1 MVYTKIKR
9 ESSRVVLSQKKRE
22 GKIIRYYDKIKSLN
36 KFLINALQSKNSGVL
51 ADIFKEHW
59 EYKKKL
65 SNQMTS
71 KSLNILFEK
80 LIKKYNFSG
89 GKLVGAGGGGF
100 FDGHK
105 KQKVSQKKIKR
116 SYRLH

>member
-1 MVYTKIKR
+1 
-9 ESSRVVLSQKKRE
+9 
-22 GKIIRYYDKIKSLN
+22 
-36 KFLINALQSKNSGVL
+36 
-51 ADIFKEHW
+51 
-59 EYKKKL
+59 
-65 SNQMTS
+65 MTS

-105 KQKVSQKKIKR
+105 KQKVSQKKIKKR